1 MRNCT
6 LRKRVVIG
14 TTLSFLFALLFLSG
28 CGSNYIGYGVVY
40 WSPDER
46 LVPNGSMLPILR
58 QSSIEKSYT
67 LEIDG
72 HKEGWSTDE
81 WRIGFFEKKDEALAE
96 EGRYEPFIHLFAVS
110 QRDRLAIRQEP
121 DIDSERAYV
130 LRLGQEMKIIDQENQ
145 QDSVG
150 QYEGHW
156 YKVLTDDG
164 TMGYCFDHYLEA
176 YDGRTGPSQKVS
188 PELAFVKEALS
199 RVYRP
204 EYFREM
210 RRSNKIVLERFS
222 PRFGFFPDLAQ
233 QSIEMRLPSGNRTFS
248 YESIEY
254 TEGGSYV
261 FTGSGLS
268 VNFFGENAFAAT
280 FPVDGNNS
288 SERFVFIPED
298 DITMAIENERQ
309 RRADEVLRFAEAEYP
324 IQYRS
329 SAYGT
334 LKFHEDATFE
344 WTGKQ
349 RLSPEVIPA
358 DSGDKGTFS
367 FDYFLGSQVA
377 SKYDGVINLT
387 FDQGQNLLF
396 FYTLNESGLR
406 LTTIDQRSV
415 EKNIVQKVSFSPLV
429 MAFFKEQE

>member
-1 MRNCT
+1 
-6 LRKRVVIG
+6 
-14 TTLSFLFALLFLSG
+14 
-28 CGSNYIGYGVVY
+28 
-40 WSPDER
+40 
-46 LVPNGSMLPILR
+46 
-58 QSSIEKSYT
+58 
-67 LEIDG
+67 
-72 HKEGWSTDE
+72 
-81 WRIGFFEKKDEALAE
+81 
-96 EGRYEPFIHLFAVS
+96 
-110 QRDRLAIRQEP
+110 
-121 DIDSERAYV
+121 
-130 LRLGQEMKIIDQENQ
+130 
-145 QDSVG
+145 
-150 QYEGHW
+150 
-156 YKVLTDDG
+156 
-164 TMGYCFDHYLEA
+164 
-176 YDGRTGPSQKVS
+176 
-188 PELAFVKEALS
+188 
-199 RVYRP
+199 
-204 EYFREM
+204 M